1 MMNVFKKQFVVGV
14 CVTTCILLLVWWC
27 WTYIPVINQQTDD
40 DNQSAGF
47 GQVRSWHL
55 KQKTE
60 TEMLDGRESVN
71 FEVQKTDRRSKTSL
85 TRLGSSLNFDATT
98 CPEDSLLSTSKLRNS
113 EPLHDDCPTLFIVG
127 ARKGGTTS
135 LYNYMSHHPDFHG
148 IFLNKR
154 PGIGETFYFANKYKK
169 MDWKEYV
176 ELFPPRDVAMSGD
189 ASVANLVQ
197 CEVPKRIFTACG
209 KQAKIVM
216 LFRDPVDRFVSNIL
230 FRHKLKSSLSYWIK
244 KMVKQFS
251 EKNTFLTATDEF
263 NVVKKWSPL
272 VCLFAGNLVFEG
284 LYYIHLLNWLCNFPS
299 ENILIINSEEF
310 FSKPSVILDQ
320 VVQFVG
326 LRRLTWDEYDKI
338 TGAVY
343 NKGNYTQDSDDHK
356 LFDEDKKKLL
366 EVYEPYNRA
375 LLRLLD
381 WPMTEVNWKH

>member
-1 MMNVFKKQFVVGV
+1 MMNVFRTQFVVGM
-14 CVTTCILLLVWWC
+14 CVTTCILLLVLWC
-27 WTYIPVINQQTDD
+27 IQFNQQTDHD
-40 DNQSAGF
+40 DINQSAEF
-47 GQVRSWHL
+47 KQVRSWHL
-55 KQKTE
+55 RQTTE
-60 TEMLDGRESVN
+60 VLDGRESVN
-71 FEVQKTDRRSKTSL
+71 FEVKKTDRASKTSL

-127 ARKGGTTS
+127 ARKGGSTS

-154 PGIGETFYFANKYKK
+154 PGIGETFYFASKYKK

-197 CEVPKRIFTACG
+197 CDVPKRIFTACG

-230 FRHKLKSSLSYWIK
+230 YSHKLNGSLSNWITE
-244 KMVKQFS
+244 MVKQFS
-251 EKNTFLTATDEF
+251 EKNTFLTETDEF
-263 NVVKKWSPL
+263 NVVEKWSSL
-272 VCLFAGNLVFEG
+272 VCLFAQAKNKVFEG
-284 LYYIHLLNWLCNFPS
+284 LYYIHLLNWLCNFPP

-338 TGAVY
+338 TKVLY
-343 NKGNYTQDSDDHK
+343 NNGNYTQDTDAHK